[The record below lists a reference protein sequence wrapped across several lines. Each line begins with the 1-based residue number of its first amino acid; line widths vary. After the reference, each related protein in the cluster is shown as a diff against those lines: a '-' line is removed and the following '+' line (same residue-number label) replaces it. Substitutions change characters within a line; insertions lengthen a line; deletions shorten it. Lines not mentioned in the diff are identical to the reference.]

1 MYTVYGNVFTRAMR
15 VLWCLEEIGLD
26 YTHVPASPQ
35 SPEILAVN
43 PAGKLPAMSLDDGT
57 VLTDSTAI
65 MTYLADKHDAVTYPA
80 GTVER
85 ARQDGITHK
94 LLDELDACLWTA
106 SRMTAILPEDKRV
119 PSVVPSLQFEF
130 AKSIRQIEAQFEGP
144 YIAGDIFTV
153 PDIILAHCAAWA
165 RSIQF
170 EIESDK
176 ILGHVKSL
184 RARPAFRKVVAMGQA
199 A

>member
-94 LLDELDACLWTA
+94 L
-106 SRMTAILPEDKRV
+106 SR
-119 PSVVPSLQFEF
+119 
-130 AKSIRQIEAQFEGP
+130 GP
-144 YIAGDIFTV
+144 PGRIGRAAGETLG
-153 PDIILAHCAAWA
+153 PGAGLGGRNLGCAAGTTDRADAGATIA
-165 RSIQF
+165 RGAGKA
-170 EIESDK
+170 ER
-176 ILGHVKSL
+176 
-184 RARPAFRKVVAMGQA
+184 RAAQIR
-199 A
+199 

>member
-26 YTHVPASPQ
+26 YTHVPAGPH

-43 PAGKLPAMSLDDGT
+43 PSGKLPAMKLDDGT

-65 MTYLADKHDAVTYPA
+65 MTFLADRHDALTYPA

-85 ARQDGITHK
+85 AKQDGITHK

-106 SRMTAILPEDKRV
+106 SRMTGILPEAKRV

-130 AKSIRQIEAQFEGP
+130 ARSVRQVEDMFQGP
-144 YIAGDIFTV
+144 FLAGDMFTV
-153 PDIILAHCAAWA
+153 PDIILAHCVAWA
-165 RSIQF
+165 RSIKF
-170 EIESDK
+170 DVESDK
-176 ILGHVKSL
+176 VLAHVKAL
-184 RARPAFRKVVAMGQA
+184 RGRPAFQKVVAMGQA